1 MATAGCSLFG
11 ALPPSLSTVST
22 VPFQS
27 DRRSQGWA
35 LRLLKGRVG
44 CKMSDPYLEAIRE
57 QWPNILKLYE
67 AFKRQNPVMLY
78 DFQENKVYAY
88 PYKEFRAEL
97 SIRSQASLKDQY
109 ESASAQGSMV
119 IFVRDN
125 LKRKQVSFTMDI
137 QDYEI
142 MQVFTDARVGVA

>member
-1 MATAGCSLFG
+1 VHC
-11 ALPPSLSTVST
+11 PSLSTVPTYNEACNSHW

-44 CKMSDPYLEAIRE
+44 CKMSDPYLETIQE
-57 QWPNILKLYE
+57 QWPHILKLYE
-67 AFKRQNPVMLY
+67 AFKRHNPVMLY
-78 DFQENKVYAY
+78 DIQENKVYAY

-125 LKRKQVSFTMDI
+125 LKRKLVSYTMDI
-137 QDYEI
+137 QDYAS
-142 MQVFTDARVGVA
+142 FTDARVGVA